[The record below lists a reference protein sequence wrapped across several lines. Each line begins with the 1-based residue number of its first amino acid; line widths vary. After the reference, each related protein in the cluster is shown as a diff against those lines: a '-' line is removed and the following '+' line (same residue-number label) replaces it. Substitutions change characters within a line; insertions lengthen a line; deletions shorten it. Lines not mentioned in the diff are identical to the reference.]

1 MAKRSGPP
9 PIIYILAVVLL
20 AGGGWYAY
28 RRFFSS
34 NGSPP
39 PTPTP
44 QAQPPQQPQQPQADP
59 QPQAANPPPAPAAPT
74 LDTSQPDP
82 SVLQM
87 DGSVSM
93 VALMQNLRNLYG
105 QQYPN
110 IPTTYGYPNDGTPGG
125 SSDGL
130 DHLVN
135 GEIQLAATSRPLRP
149 NEAQAGI
156 QAIPVAKDAVA
167 IVVGV
172 NNPFTDG
179 LSLQQVKEIYQGG
192 ITNWNQVGGPDAPI
206 RVLNRSPQ
214 GGTHDLFKNV
224 VLLGQEFAPDGP
236 NFITFEQDVT
246 TPILQEL
253 GTDGISYAPIA
264 HVENQST
271 VRILSIDG
279 INPAQ
284 DQAAIQDGTYAISR
298 NVFLAVPQA
307 TSPAVKNFI
316 DLALSSQGQQVATR
330 SDFIPLQ

>member
-9 PIIYILAVVLL
+9 PIIYIVAVALL
-20 AGGGWYAY
+20 AAGGWFAY
-28 RRFFSS
+28 RRLGSS
-34 NGSPP
+34 SGSPP
-39 PTPTP
+39 PSSDSAPATQPTP
-44 QAQPPQQPQQPQADP
+44 AQAPQST
-59 QPQAANPPPAPAAPT
+59 QAAAPPAAANLPA
-74 LDTSQPDP
+74 LDTSEPNP
-82 SVLQM
+82 SVIQM

-93 VALMQNLRNLYG
+93 VALMQNLRNLYS

-110 IPTTYGYPNDGTPGG
+110 IPTTYGYPEDGRPGG

-130 DHLVN
+130 QHLIN
-135 GEIQLAATSRPLRP
+135 NEIQLAANSRPLRP
-149 NEAQAGI
+149 AEAQAGL
-156 QAIPVAKDAVA
+156 QSIPIAKDAVA

-172 NNPFTDG
+172 ENPFQG
-179 LSLQQVKEIYQGG
+179 ELSLQQVADIYQGQ

-214 GGTHDLFKNV
+214 GGTHDLFKDV
-224 VLLGQEFAPDGP
+224 VLLGQDFAPDGP

-246 TPILQEL
+246 TPILREL
-253 GTDGISYAPIA
+253 GTNGISYAPVA

-271 VRILSIDG
+271 VRILPIDG

-284 DQAAIQDGTYAISR
+284 DQAAIKNGTYAISR
-298 NVFLAVPQA
+298 NVFLTVPRI

-316 DLALSSQGQQVATR
+316 DLALSPQGQQIAAR